1 MQTLLINTDSA
12 PSSPS
17 HSKTSKLTAAALLHL
32 PGVRMHLVLTAI
44 LCLCFWV
51 GIVYIGECVFAAI
64 PWEALH
70 EQSPLW
76 YTLLDQTFYLLD
88 VIVIVLVGLPLLY
101 GACMIYEA
109 AADGK
114 KEPMTTLFCAFS
126 SPSAYRRS
134 LAAMIGLL
142 LPPLLVAGSAL
153 WLNHLAK
160 GTEQIWMA
168 VLYYGLTLLLVVAA
182 CLLLGCHDAV
192 LRLCYLHPDTSVF
205 RLFSASRRVTRRRL
219 FELFLFKLSYTGWW
233 LLSVLSLGIVLIFHA
248 LPVFTLAYTVRLDVS
263 DETKPLT

>member
-1 MQTLLINTDSA
+1 LQ
-12 PSSPS
+12 
-17 HSKTSKLTAAALLHL
+17 
-32 PGVRMHLVLTAI
+32 
-44 LCLCFWV
+44 
-51 GIVYIGECVFAAI
+51 
-64 PWEALH
+64 

-76 YTLLDQTFYLLD
+76 YTLLDQMFYLLD
-88 VIVIVLVGLPLLY
+88 ILVIILVGLPLLY
-101 GACMIYEA
+101 GACMIYMA

-134 LAAMIGLL
+134 LAVMIGLL

-153 WLNHLAK
+153 WLTHLAT
-160 GTEQIWMA
+160 GAEQAWMTA
-168 VLYYGLTLLLVVAA
+168 LYYGLALLLVVSA

-192 LRLCYLHPDTSVF
+192 LRLYYLHPDASVF
-205 RLFSASRRVTRRRL
+205 RLFSASRRKTRGRL

-248 LPVFTLAYTVRLDVS
+248 LPAFILAYTVRLDVS
-263 DETKPLT
+263 DESKPST